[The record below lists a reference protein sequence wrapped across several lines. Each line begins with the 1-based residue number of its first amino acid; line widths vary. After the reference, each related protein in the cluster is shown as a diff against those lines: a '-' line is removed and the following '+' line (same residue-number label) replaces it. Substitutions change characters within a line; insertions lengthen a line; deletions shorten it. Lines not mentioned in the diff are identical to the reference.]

1 MKNGFDIKDNVL
13 VKYSGS
19 ETEIVIPDGII
30 EIGAH
35 AFEFQKKI
43 VSVTMSESVTKIGE
57 QAFKKCIKLK
67 EITLSSNITEIEY
80 GAFCGC
86 EALKELVLPIALQKL
101 GSGVFAG
108 CEKLS
113 RLVCDSPEFVPE
125 SDPFHS
131 YGENDTV
138 GTADKNGYIIF
149 AKTLFSYIGKSKEI
163 VVPDGV
169 ERLANGLFKSGT
181 YDWETKYDIENVVLP
196 DSVKFIGS
204 GAFLNCKK
212 LKSIKMPSGI
222 EIGADAFDGCGGLA
236 DENGFFI
243 YDGVALT
250 YMGDSATVT
259 VPNGTRVISAHLFSS
274 ENSSNPSNKN
284 IHAVNLPEGLEEI
297 GNAAFAGCALLKKIV
312 IPNSVKKIGSEVFK
326 GCDHLVSV
334 IMPDSVEEIG
344 DGVFV
349 GCRGLADQNGF
360 IIGNNS
366 IHSFYGSDREIV
378 IPEGIVTIAN
388 SVFYKTSITSIQ
400 LPSTLRT
407 LGSAF
412 EGCDSLTEIIIPE
425 GIEVIRSHTFDGCIR
440 LKKVVLP
447 STIKHI
453 GYKAFNGCELLEEIS
468 IPNCV
473 KTIKEFAFADCKAL
487 KSVCIPCGVQEIE
500 NGAFYGCTSLANVQ
514 LNEGLLKIGSSAFK
528 ACESISEITIPA
540 TVEKIEYSAFENCK
554 ALKKVNYEKV
564 NGTVDYRAFDGC
576 TSLADEN
583 GMTIIARILWKYDG
597 PGGDVVIPDGIT
609 ALAPN
614 VFREGYSRAPQRSIT
629 RYREKESLKSVVLP
643 TTVKKIYNNAF
654 DGCKALT
661 SINIPD
667 GIEMIG
673 EEAFRE
679 CSALKSISIPG
690 SMISLGARAFME
702 CERLS
707 KINIEEG
714 IKTIENET
722 FLGCKAL
729 KSIYIPASVENIG
742 DMAFGGCKALTKFS
756 VSSDSNTYSVQ
767 DGMLVTKNGD
777 TLVKF
782 PAGKKITDYEIPE
795 NISVIARHAFIDC
808 VRLKRIV
815 IPATVLTIED
825 EVFPRSNWGSR
836 FKFKEIEVDPKAGSK
851 GVGSGVFDLDD
862 GYDDSPIIYPK
873 LPVTFVKEQR
883 VQVRLG
889 LGYCQDPSKYDGEYA
904 AIYEKYAKSH
914 ERALT
919 KKAVQLKLT
928 KVQEYFAPK
937 QDEVEA
943 VSGYSPN
950 LTLKKPS
957 ELAKVEVL
965 EETVQRGS
973 LKNLIDVLET
983 YKSFEMTARA
993 LGIAARYRGIEFV
1006 KVLLAHG
1013 ATFSYKSDTSLQRKY
1028 GMNQHT
1034 TAGNYSTEYY
1044 LMIVPEKLNFGQNK
1058 WHYAYSAMCGVS
1070 NINVLPEL
1078 KALSL
1083 EKRVEVARFFMENKT
1098 PGVSMDEMLFW
1109 ALTKGEIEF
1118 ADALLDMGVTL
1129 QDTTPPSYYSSWGAV
1144 PTYITTITEGG
1155 QSLYWNDYVNS
1166 ISALKADKVL
1176 PVLMRFH
1183 ALAKKIGK
1191 TLVLSQK
1198 MFDEVS
1204 WNDELLA
1211 FVLKN
1216 ADMAKVNQKK
1226 ALEMAVSKKAIA
1238 VLELMAEAGWLS
1250 NSKKRENLIAF
1261 ARDNKHNDSLAWLMD
1276 FKSRTVDVA
1285 AEEEKEEKKM
1295 LRELNENPNSVSA
1308 LKKSWS
1314 YKKQEDGSLQIT
1326 NYKGTDLEVEIPAQ
1340 IGKGKVTSIGEDAFT
1355 ASDYTYKRVTNEEIR
1370 KKITSIVIPEGVAE
1384 IGRSSFFGLESLEQ
1398 IVIPSTVKSIGEAAF
1413 KGCTS
1418 LKRISIPEGTNI
1430 GEGAFSLCDNLRDD
1444 LGFTIING
1452 ILVDFRR
1459 AKNFYFKSA
1468 TRIELDITEGV
1479 IAIAD
1484 NVFKDDYTIVS
1495 ITLPETLQSIGV
1507 SAFENTENL
1516 TAIELPQNVKVVK
1529 ERAFYGSEVSSVK
1542 LNDGLTQI
1550 GASAFR
1556 STPISEVVI
1565 PNTVKK
1571 ISAEAFYGCRHLRD
1585 IYIPASVKQLG
1596 KEILGTYDNNSWSTF
1611 KPSGIYVHTPAGSAA
1626 EVYMKKHYS
1635 GVYVENDYPEE

>member
-1 MKNGFDIKDNVL
+1 MSAGYDIQDNVL

-19 ETEIVIPDGII
+19 ETEIVIPDGVI
-30 EIGAH
+30 EIGDR
-35 AFEFQKKI
+35 AFEDQKKI
-43 VSVTMSESVTKIGE
+43 VSVTMPESVIKVGSH
-57 QAFKKCIKLK
+57 AFEKCIKLK
-67 EITLSSNITEIEY
+67 EITLSPNITVIEY
-80 GAFCGC
+80 QAFRGC
-86 EALKELVLPIALQKL
+86 KALKELVLPVALQEL

-113 RLVCDSPEFVPE
+113 KLVCDAPEFVPE

-131 YGENDTV
+131 YGEKDTV

-169 ERLANGLFKSGT
+169 ERLANGLFRSGT
-181 YDWETKYDIENVVLP
+181 YNWETKFDIESVVLP
-196 DSVKFIGS
+196 DSVKYIGNH
-204 GAFLNCKK
+204 AFSNCKK

-222 EIGADAFDGCGGLA
+222 EIAVDAFDGCSGLS

-243 YDGVALT
+243 YEGVALA
-250 YMGDSATVT
+250 YMGDSDTVN
-259 VPNGTRVISAHLFSS
+259 VPNGTRVISAHLFAN
-274 ENSSNPSNKN
+274 EYERNPGNKN

-297 GNAAFAGCALLKKIV
+297 GNAAFAGCTLLEKIV

-334 IMPDSVEEIG
+334 VMPDSVEEMG

-349 GCRGLADQNGF
+349 GCRGLADENGF
-360 IIGNNS
+360 IIENNS

-378 IPEGIVTIAN
+378 IPEGIVSIAN
-388 SVFYKTSITSIQ
+388 SVFYKTGITSIQ

-412 EGCDSLTEIIIPE
+412 ARCDSLTEIIIPE
-425 GIEVIRSHTFDGCIR
+425 GIEVIRSDTFNGCIR

-447 STIKHI
+447 STVKHI
-453 GYKAFNGCELLEEIS
+453 GYRAFNGCELLEEIS
-468 IPNCV
+468 IPDCV
-473 KTIKEFAFADCKAL
+473 ETIKEYAFAGCKSL
-487 KSVCIPCGVQEIE
+487 KSVCIPCGVQEI
-500 NGAFYGCTSLANVQ
+500 GYDAFNGCTSLVSVK
-514 LNEGLLKIGSSAFK
+514 LSEGLLKIGNSAFK
-528 ACESISEITIPA
+528 NCENITEITIPT
-540 TVEKIEYSAFENCK
+540 TVEEIEYSAFENCK
-554 ALKKVNYEKV
+554 SLKRLNYEKG
-564 NGTVDYRAFDGC
+564 NGTVDQRAFDGC

-583 GMTIIARILWKYDG
+583 GMTIIAGILWKYDG
-597 PGGDVVIPDGIT
+597 PGGDVVVPNGIT

-614 VFREGYSRAPQRSIT
+614 AFREGYSRARRSYT
-629 RYREKESLKSVVLP
+629 HYRQEGSLKTVVLP
-643 TTVKKIYNNAF
+643 TTVKKIYSNAF

-679 CSALKSISIPG
+679 CGALKSISIPG
-690 SMISLGARAFME
+690 SMISLGSKAFME

-707 KINIEEG
+707 TIDIEEG

-729 KSIYIPASVENIG
+729 KFFHIPASVESIG
-742 DMAFGGCKALTKFS
+742 DMAFGGCKALTEFS
-756 VSSDSNTYSVQ
+756 VSSESNTYSVQ
-767 DGMLVTKNGD
+767 DGMLVSKNGD
-777 TLVKF
+777 TLVWF
-782 PAGKKITDYEIPE
+782 PAGKKITDYAIPE
-795 NISVIARHAFIDC
+795 NISLIARHAFIDC
-808 VRLKRIV
+808 VKLKKIV

-825 EVFPRSNWGSR
+825 EVFPRSDWRSK
-836 FKFKEIEVDPKAGSK
+836 FKFTEIEVDPKAGSK
-851 GVGSGVFDLDD
+851 GVGSAVFDLDD
-862 GYDDSPIIYPK
+862 GYDDSPIVYPK

-914 ERALT
+914 EKTLT

-937 QDEVEA
+937 QDEVEGA
-943 VSGYSPN
+943 SVYSPN
-950 LTLKKPS
+950 LTMKKPS
-957 ELAKVEVL
+957 ELAKVEAL
-965 EETVQRGS
+965 EEVVQKGS
-973 LKNLIDVLET
+973 VKDLTAVLET
-983 YKSFEMTARA
+983 YKSFEITARA
-993 LGIAARYRGIEFV
+993 LGMAARYRGIEFV
-1006 KVLLAHG
+1006 KVLLDHG
-1013 ATFSYKSDTSLQRKY
+1013 ATFIYKSDTSLQRKY
-1028 GMNQHT
+1028 GMNQPT
-1034 TAGNYSTEYY
+1034 AAGNYSTEYY
-1044 LMIVPEKLNFGQNK
+1044 LMIVPEKLDSN
-1058 WHYAYSAMCGVS
+1058 YSYSAMCGVS

-1078 KALSL
+1078 KPLSL

-1129 QDTTPPSYYSSWGAV
+1129 QDTPPSYYSSWGAV

-1155 QSLYWNDYVNS
+1155 QSLYWNDYVSS
-1166 ISALKADKVL
+1166 ISALKAAKVL
-1176 PVLMRFH
+1176 PVLTRFQ
-1183 ALAKKIGK
+1183 ALAEKIGK

-1198 MFDEVS
+1198 MFDEVN
-1204 WNDELLA
+1204 WNDESLA

-1216 ADMAKVNQKK
+1216 ADMAKINQKK
-1226 ALEMAVSKKAIA
+1226 VLEMAVSKKAIA
-1238 VLELMAEAGWLS
+1238 ALELMAEAGWLS
-1250 NSKKRENLIAF
+1250 NSRKRENLIAF

-1285 AEEEKEEKKM
+1285 AEEAKEEAKM
-1295 LRELNENPNSVSA
+1295 FKELTEDPNSVSA
-1308 LKKSWS
+1308 MKKKWL
-1314 YKKQEDGSLQIT
+1314 YKKLEDGTLQIT
-1326 NYKGTDLEVEIPAQ
+1326 GYKGTDLEVEIPAQ
-1340 IGKGKVTSIGEDAFT
+1340 IGKGKVTSIGEDAFICGG
-1355 ASDYTYKRVTNEEIR
+1355 YTSKRVSNEDVRE
-1370 KKITSIVIPEGVAE
+1370 KITSIIIPEGVTE
-1384 IGRSSFFGLESLEQ
+1384 IGKSAFYGLVSLEH
-1398 IVIPSTVKSIGEAAF
+1398 IVIPSTLKSIGKVAF

-1418 LKRISIPEGTNI
+1418 LKRISIPEGTSI
-1430 GEGAFSLCDNLRDD
+1430 GKGAFWECDNLRDD
-1444 LGFTIING
+1444 LGFTVING
-1452 ILVDFRR
+1452 ILVGFKN
-1459 AKNFYFKSA
+1459 AKKSYFGKSVA
-1468 TRIELDITEGV
+1468 RIELGITEGV
-1479 IAIAD
+1479 TAIAD
-1484 NVFKDDYTIVS
+1484 NVFIGDDTIIS
-1495 ITLPETLQSIGV
+1495 IKLPESLQSIGV
-1507 SAFENTENL
+1507 SAFEDTTSL

-1529 ERAFYGSEVSSVK
+1529 EKAFYGSGVSSVK

-1556 STPISEVVI
+1556 NTSISEVVI
-1565 PNTVKK
+1565 PNTVKE
-1571 ISAEAFYGCRHLRD
+1571 IAAEAFYGCCHLRD

-1596 KEILGTYDNNSWSTF
+1596 KEILGTYDDSDSWSSS

-1626 EVYMKKHYS
+1626 EVYMKEHYS
-1635 GVYVENDYPEE
+1635 GVYVANDFPEE